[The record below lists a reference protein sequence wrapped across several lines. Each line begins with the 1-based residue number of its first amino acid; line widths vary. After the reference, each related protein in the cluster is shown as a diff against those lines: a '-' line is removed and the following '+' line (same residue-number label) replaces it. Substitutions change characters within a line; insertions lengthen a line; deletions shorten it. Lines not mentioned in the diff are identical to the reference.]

1 MNQRL
6 KLELAGY
13 VDDGMD
19 YSNSAE
25 VRSIVDASDVA
36 REFYERLLFANKRL
50 ESFFQSKEM
59 HKTNKKLHKFIDDTL
74 EPKDTFWTRWVPAS
88 GLMMAAIAM
97 LITFGPFMTPVT
109 EAPAMSNIQVNI
121 PASIPQ
127 PQTIKNYEVN
137 TVWSLASSMTDEMDA
152 TIYQVMYG
160 VFAANTNAFIG
171 GDLTSIRADKD
182 FVKPDKA
189 LVQMIDPATAQRMV
203 ESYLNQFCN
212 KLLLPPFK
220 Y

>member
-6 KLELAGY
+6 KLQLAGY

-25 VRSIVDASDVA
+25 VRSIVDASDMA

-59 HKTNKKLHKFIDDTL
+59 LKTNKKLHKFIDDTL

-88 GLMMAAIAM
+88 GLMMAAVAM

-189 LVQMIDPATAQRMV
+189 LVKMIDPATAQQMV
-203 ESYLNQFCN
+203 ESYLN
-212 KLLLPPFK
+212 
-220 Y
+220 

>member
-6 KLELAGY
+6 KLQLAGY

-88 GLMMAAIAM
+88 GLMMAAVAM
-97 LITFGPFMTPVT
+97 LMTFGPFMTPVT

-121 PASIPQ
+121 PTSIPQ
-127 PQTIKNYEVN
+127 PQTIKSYEVY

-189 LVQMIDPATAQRMV
+189 LVQMIAPVTAQQMV
-203 ESYLNQFCN
+203 ESYLN
-212 KLLLPPFK
+212 
-220 Y
+220 

>member
-6 KLELAGY
+6 KLQLAGY

-88 GLMMAAIAM
+88 GLMMAAVAM

-189 LVQMIDPATAQRMV
+189 LVKMIDPVTAQQMV
-203 ESYLNQFCN
+203 ESYLN
-212 KLLLPPFK
+212 
-220 Y
+220 

>member
-6 KLELAGY
+6 KLQLAGY

-59 HKTNKKLHKFIDDTL
+59 HKTNKKLHQFIDDTL

-88 GLMMAAIAM
+88 GLMMAAVAM

-109 EAPAMSNIQVNI
+109 ETPAMSNIQVNI

-127 PQTIKNYEVN
+127 PQTIKSYEVN

-189 LVQMIDPATAQRMV
+189 LVQMIDPATAQQMV
-203 ESYLNQFCN
+203 ESYLN
-212 KLLLPPFK
+212 
-220 Y
+220 

>member
-6 KLELAGY
+6 KLQLAGY

-88 GLMMAAIAM
+88 GLMMAAVAM

-109 EAPAMSNIQVNI
+109 ETPAMSNIQVNI

-127 PQTIKNYEVN
+127 PQTIKSYEVN

-189 LVQMIDPATAQRMV
+189 LVQMIDPATAQQMV
-203 ESYLNQFCN
+203 ESYLN
-212 KLLLPPFK
+212 
-220 Y
+220 

>member
-6 KLELAGY
+6 KLQLAGY

-25 VRSIVDASDVA
+25 VRSIVDASDAA

-50 ESFFQSKEM
+50 EGFFQSKEM

-74 EPKDTFWTRWVPAS
+74 DPKDTFWTRWVPAS
-88 GLMMAAIAM
+88 GLMMAAVAM

-109 EAPAMSNIQVNI
+109 EGPVMSNIQVNI

-127 PQTIKNYEVN
+127 PQTIKSYEVN

-171 GDLTSIRADKD
+171 GDLTSIRADMD
-182 FVKPDKA
+182 LVRPDKA
-189 LVQMIDPATAQRMV
+189 LIHLIDPIAAQQIV
-203 ESYLNQFCN
+203 ESLIN
-212 KLLLPPFK
+212 
-220 Y
+220 

>member
-6 KLELAGY
+6 KLQLAGY

-88 GLMMAAIAM
+88 GVMMAAVAM

-189 LVQMIDPATAQRMV
+189 LVQMIDPATAQQMV
-203 ESYLNQFCN
+203 ESYLN
-212 KLLLPPFK
+212 
-220 Y
+220 

>member
-6 KLELAGY
+6 KLQLAGY

-50 ESFFQSKEM
+50 ESFFQSKGM
-59 HKTNKKLHKFIDDTL
+59 QKTNNKLHKFIDDTL

-88 GLMMAAIAM
+88 GLMMAAVAM

-109 EAPAMSNIQVNI
+109 ESPGMSNIQVNI

-182 FVKPDKA
+182 LVKPDKA
-189 LVQMIDPATAQRMV
+189 LVKMIDPATAQQMV
-203 ESYLNQFCN
+203 ESYLN
-212 KLLLPPFK
+212 
-220 Y
+220 

>member
-6 KLELAGY
+6 KLQLAGY

-50 ESFFQSKEM
+50 EGFFRSKEM
-59 HKTNKKLHKFIDDTL
+59 RKTNKKLHKFIDDTL

-88 GLMMAAIAM
+88 GLMMAAVAM
-97 LITFGPFMTPVT
+97 LITFGPFMNPVT

-127 PQTIKNYEVN
+127 PQTIKSYEVN

-189 LVQMIDPATAQRMV
+189 LVKMIDPATAQQMV
-203 ESYLNQFCN
+203 ESYLN
-212 KLLLPPFK
+212 
-220 Y
+220 

>member
-6 KLELAGY
+6 KLQLAGY

-25 VRSIVDASDVA
+25 VRGIVDASDVA

-59 HKTNKKLHKFIDDTL
+59 QKTNKKLHKFIDDTL

-88 GLMMAAIAM
+88 GLMMAAVAM
-97 LITFGPFMTPVT
+97 LITFGPFMAPVT
-109 EAPAMSNIQVNI
+109 EAPAISNIQVNI

-127 PQTIKNYEVN
+127 PQTIKNYEVS

-189 LVQMIDPATAQRMV
+189 LVKMIDPATAQQMV
-203 ESYLNQFCN
+203 ESYLN
-212 KLLLPPFK
+212 
-220 Y
+220 

>member
-6 KLELAGY
+6 KLQLAGY

-19 YSNSAE
+19 YSNSEE

-59 HKTNKKLHKFIDDTL
+59 HKTNKKLRKFIDDTL

-88 GLMMAAIAM
+88 GLMMAAVAM

-189 LVQMIDPATAQRMV
+189 LVQMIDPATAQQMV
-203 ESYLNQFCN
+203 ESYLN
-212 KLLLPPFK
+212 
-220 Y
+220 

>member
-6 KLELAGY
+6 KLQLAGY

-36 REFYERLLFANKRL
+36 REFYERLLIANKRL
-50 ESFFQSKEM
+50 EGFFQSKEM

-88 GLMMAAIAM
+88 GLMMAAVAM
-97 LITFGPFMTPVT
+97 LMTFGPFMTPAT

-121 PASIPQ
+121 PTSIPQ
-127 PQTIKNYEVN
+127 PQTIKSYEVN

-189 LVQMIDPATAQRMV
+189 LVKMIDPATAQQMV
-203 ESYLNQFCN
+203 ESYLN
-212 KLLLPPFK
+212 
-220 Y
+220 

>member
-6 KLELAGY
+6 KLQLAGY

-59 HKTNKKLHKFIDDTL
+59 QKTNKKLHKFIDDTL

-88 GLMMAAIAM
+88 GLMMAAVAM

-109 EAPAMSNIQVNI
+109 ETPAMSNIQVNI

-127 PQTIKNYEVN
+127 PQTIKSYEVN

-160 VFAANTNAFIG
+160 VFAANTDAFIG

-189 LVQMIDPATAQRMV
+189 LIKMIDPVTAQRMV
-203 ESYLNQFCN
+203 ESYLN
-212 KLLLPPFK
+212 
-220 Y
+220 

>member
-6 KLELAGY
+6 KLQLAGY

-88 GLMMAAIAM
+88 GLMMAAVAM
-97 LITFGPFMTPVT
+97 LISFGPFMTPVT
-109 EAPAMSNIQVNI
+109 EAPAISNIQVNI

-189 LVQMIDPATAQRMV
+189 LVKMIDPATAQQMV
-203 ESYLNQFCN
+203 ESYLN
-212 KLLLPPFK
+212 
-220 Y
+220 

>member
-6 KLELAGY
+6 KLQLAGY

-88 GLMMAAIAM
+88 GLMMSAVAM

-109 EAPAMSNIQVNI
+109 EAPVMSNIQVNI

-189 LVQMIDPATAQRMV
+189 LVKMIDPATAQQMV
-203 ESYLNQFCN
+203 ESYLN
-212 KLLLPPFK
+212 
-220 Y
+220 

>member
-6 KLELAGY
+6 KLQLAGY

-59 HKTNKKLHKFIDDTL
+59 HKTNKKLHKFIDETL

-88 GLMMAAIAM
+88 GLMMAAVAM

-127 PQTIKNYEVN
+127 PQTIKNYQVN
-137 TVWSLASSMTDEMDA
+137 TAWSLASSMTDEMDA

-189 LVQMIDPATAQRMV
+189 LVQMIDPATAQQMV
-203 ESYLNQFCN
+203 ESYLN
-212 KLLLPPFK
+212 
-220 Y
+220 

>member
-88 GLMMAAIAM
+88 GLMIAAVAM
-97 LITFGPFMTPVT
+97 LISFGPFMTPVIH
-109 EAPAMSNIQVNI
+109 APAISNIQVNI

-127 PQTIKNYEVN
+127 PQTIKNYEVK

-189 LVQMIDPATAQRMV
+189 LVKMIDPATAQQMV
-203 ESYLNQFCN
+203 ESYLN
-212 KLLLPPFK
+212 
-220 Y
+220 

>member
-1 MNQRL
+1 MIQRL
-6 KLELAGY
+6 KLLLAGD
-13 VDDGMD
+13 VDDGRE
-19 YSNSAE
+19 YSYSAE
-25 VRSIVDASDVA
+25 VRCIVDASDVA

-59 HKTNKKLHKFIDDTL
+59 HKANKKLHKFIDDTL

-88 GLMMAAIAM
+88 GFMMAAVAM
-97 LITFGPFMTPVT
+97 FITFGPLMSPVT
-109 EAPAMSNIQVNI
+109 ETPALSNIQVNI

-189 LVQMIDPATAQRMV
+189 LVQMIDPATAQQMV
-203 ESYLNQFCN
+203 ESYLN
-212 KLLLPPFK
+212 
-220 Y
+220 

>member
-6 KLELAGY
+6 KLQLAGY

-25 VRSIVDASDVA
+25 VRNIVDASDVA

-50 ESFFQSKEM
+50 EGFFQSKEI

-88 GLMMAAIAM
+88 GLMMSAVAM

-109 EAPAMSNIQVNI
+109 EAPVMSNIQVNI

-189 LVQMIDPATAQRMV
+189 LVQMIDPATAQQMV
-203 ESYLNQFCN
+203 ESYLN
-212 KLLLPPFK
+212 
-220 Y
+220 

>member
-6 KLELAGY
+6 KLQLAGY

-50 ESFFQSKEM
+50 EGFFQSKEM

-88 GLMMAAIAM
+88 GLMMAAVAM
-97 LITFGPFMTPVT
+97 LITFGPFTTPVT
-109 EAPAMSNIQVNI
+109 ETPAMSNIQVNI

-127 PQTIKNYEVN
+127 PQTIKSYEVN

-160 VFAANTNAFIG
+160 VFAANTDAFIG

-189 LVQMIDPATAQRMV
+189 LIKMIDPVTAQRMV
-203 ESYLNQFCN
+203 ESYLN
-212 KLLLPPFK
+212 
-220 Y
+220 